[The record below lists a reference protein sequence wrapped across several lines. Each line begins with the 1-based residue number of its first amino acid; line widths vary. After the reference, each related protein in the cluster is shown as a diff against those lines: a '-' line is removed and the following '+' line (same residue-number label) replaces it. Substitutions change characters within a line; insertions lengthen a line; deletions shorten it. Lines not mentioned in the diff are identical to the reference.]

1 MPCFSPGDHSQLLI
15 SAAGDGE
22 HCQTK
27 KWKRTFGISA
37 HLMHIETKNVHPPQ
51 PMRATK
57 SGLQHTNQ
65 SKINIEDYG
74 KPSKNKTKLLI
85 DMIASYYG

>member
-1 MPCFSPGDHSQLLI
+1 METDFLDFCTSD
-15 SAAGDGE
+15 
-22 HCQTK
+22 
-27 KWKRTFGISA
+27 A
-37 HLMHIETKNVHPPQ
+37 HRDKNVHPPQ

-57 SGLQHTNQ
+57 SGLQHTNL

-85 DMIASYYG
+85 DMIASDQHS